1 MQKRTPLKVLVSNS
15 SITKQSQSSARILVP
30 TNLRGIL
37 DLVASERRGNDG
49 NKDNEHEGDG
59 AHCTER

>member
-1 MQKRTPLKVLVSNS
+1 MQKRTPLKVLVSKS